1 MLLEPL
7 QLSTEETVY
16 KSGKGDSTS
25 LNIEVLYRK
34 HKRGFLTISVTV
46 VESKACC
53 AIYYSTQYLYRLRK
67 RVENILLSNREN
79 ISPFDLKCVLF
90 SRAGGISKI

>member
-7 QLSTEETVY
+7 QLSAEETVY

-25 LNIEVLYRK
+25 LNVEVLYRK

-46 VESKACC
+46 VESNGLLCDLSLNTIPLPFKKTCRK
-53 AIYYSTQYLYRLRK
+53 YSVVK
-67 RVENILLSNREN
+67 
-79 ISPFDLKCVLF
+79 
-90 SRAGGISKI
+90 